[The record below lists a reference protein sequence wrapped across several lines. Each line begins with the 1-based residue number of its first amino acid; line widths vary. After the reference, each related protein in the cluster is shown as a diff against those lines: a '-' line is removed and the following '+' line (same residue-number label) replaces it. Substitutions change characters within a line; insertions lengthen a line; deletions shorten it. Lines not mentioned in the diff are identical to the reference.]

1 MGFIDQ
7 NTIDLGSGNKILT
20 LSLNNPE
27 TRNSMTRE
35 MGWEFKKIID
45 GLIEAPEKNRPRVVI
60 LTGKNDIFSAGGNFE
75 LLKSFST
82 KDYET
87 NKKTMFEFYNLFLSV
102 RRLDIPVICA
112 ANGHA
117 IGAGLSLTFACDI
130 RIFSNEAKY
139 QFNFVK
145 LGIHPGMGSSYI
157 VKELFGTHIANR
169 LLFLAETL
177 NGEEAFRLGLCNDS
191 VPQKEVLGRATE
203 IAIALSES
211 APLALGEL
219 KKNTYDREKL
229 EAALRK
235 EAESQARNFIS
246 ADFKETIKAIEQKR
260 KPVFKGL

>member
-1 MGFIDQ
+1 MEFIDQ
-7 NTIDLGSGNKILT
+7 DTIDLGSGNKILK

-35 MGWEFKKIID
+35 MGLEFKKIID
-45 GLIEAPEKNRPRVVI
+45 GLIETTEKNKPRVVI

-75 LLKSFST
+75 LLKSFSN

-87 NKKTMFEFYNLFLSV
+87 NKKAMFEFYNLFLSV

-112 ANGHA
+112 

-130 RIFSNEAKY
+130 RVFANEAKY

-145 LGIHPGMGSSYI
+145 LGIHPGMGSSYT
-157 VKELFGTHIANR
+157 VKELFGTHVANR
-169 LLFLAETL
+169 LLFLAETF

-211 APLALGEL
+211 APLALSEL

-229 EAALRK
+229 ETALRK

-260 KPVFKGL
+260 KPIFKGL

>member
-1 MGFIDQ
+1 MGLIDQ
-7 NTIDLGSGNKILT
+7 DTIDLGSGNKILT

-27 TRNSMTRE
+27 SRNSMTRE
-35 MGWEFKKIID
+35 MGLEFKKT
-45 GLIEAPEKNRPRVVI
+45 IETLLDAPEKSKPRAVI
-60 LTGKNDIFSAGGNFE
+60 LTGKNGIFSAGGNFE

-82 KDYET
+82 KDFET

-117 IGAGLSLTFACDI
+117 IGAGLSLAFACDI
-130 RIFSNEAKY
+130 RVFANEGKY

-157 VKELFGTHIANR
+157 VKELFGTHMANR

-177 NGEEAFRLGLCNDS
+177 NGDDAFRAGLCNDA

-211 APLALGEL
+211 APLALSEL

-229 EAALRK
+229 EAALKK

-260 KPVFKGL
+260 KPEFKGL

>member
-1 MGFIDQ
+1 MGFIDED
-7 NTIDLGSGNKILT
+7 TIDLGSGNKILI
-20 LSLNNPE
+20 LSFNNPE
-27 TRNSMTRE
+27 SRNSMTRE
-35 MGWEFKKIID
+35 MGLEFKKITEDISQSSD
-45 GLIEAPEKNRPRVVI
+45 KQKPRSII
-60 LTGKNDIFSAGGNFE
+60 LTGKNGIFSAGGNFE

-82 KDYET
+82 KDFES

-102 RRLDIPVICA
+102 RKLDIPVICA

-117 IGAGLSLTFACDI
+117 IGAGLSLAFACDI
-130 RIFSNEAKY
+130 RVFANEGKY

-169 LLFLAETL
+169 LLFMAEMF
-177 NGEEAFRLGLCNDS
+177 NGEEALRIGLCNDS

-211 APLALGEL
+211 APLALREL
-219 KKNTYDREKL
+219 KKNTYNNEEL
-229 EAALRK
+229 TAALKK

-246 ADFKETIKAIEQKR
+246 EDFKETIKAIEQKR
-260 KPVFKGL
+260 KPEFKGV